1 MANGQQKGAGT
12 PAVLRDRYNIYPGQP
27 LPEYTTGTAQAY
39 GAEDARGVGKPL
51 FALLVKPGIPYR
63 ADALRILKGI
73 ESPGLMTLV
82 DYGVINWAPIHR
94 KVMAVI
100 YERPLGGRVM
110 ADITGEFKRIED
122 NELIKKAINP
132 IAAALREMGN
142 HNLTHRA
149 IRPTNIYWTSSER
162 ESVVLGDCV
171 TAPPGFDQPTAV
183 ETIESAL
190 THPAARGKGTIAD
203 DLYSFGAS
211 ALMLLLGRNPLA
223 TMGSQEIVRSKI
235 VDSSYQIM
243 AGTERVPIQL
253 IEMVKG
259 LLSDEP
265 KTRWTQESLDQWL
278 GGKRLAQVQTRIEK
292 RAARGFTFN
301 DKDYFYIRELAMA
314 FCANWDAAIPYISD
328 GRLELWLRRS
338 LDQKEAANAVALAV
352 SSSGFVSA
360 DKRIAGD
367 MMLCRVCL
375 ILDRLAPV
383 RFRAMSVMPDGV
395 GALLAVT
402 ISEAGELRPVVDLFL
417 REVQKLWIETRE
429 YTPENAQIDAQ
440 FREVRGYLE
449 KATIG
454 NGVERALYELNESIP
469 CQSQFVID
477 DYVLEIRDLLPALN
491 MATKRPDAKSW
502 PIDRHVAAFIGTRT
516 TFDVDRQMIEIADP
530 SPERS
535 TLGMLNLLAMLQWR
549 QGQTQLFGLT
559 SWVGGLVQP
568 IINGFHNRQKRREF
582 EREVPRLV
590 RQGNLIDLA
599 RLLDN
604 VDERSRDQRGFEEAT
619 EQWREAAREIK
630 EIQSGLDDRD
640 DTVAKTAQQVAALV
654 SVGIALAT
662 VVILA
667 VARL

>member
-1 MANGQQKGAGT
+1 
-12 PAVLRDRYNIYPGQP
+12 
-27 LPEYTTGTAQAY
+27 
-39 GAEDARGVGKPL
+39 
-51 FALLVKPGIPYR
+51 
-63 ADALRILKGI
+63 
-73 ESPGLMTLV
+73 
-82 DYGVINWAPIHR
+82 
-94 KVMAVI
+94 
-100 YERPLGGRVM
+100 
-110 ADITGEFKRIED
+110 
-122 NELIKKAINP
+122 
-132 IAAALREMGN
+132 
-142 HNLTHRA
+142 
-149 IRPTNIYWTSSER
+149 
-162 ESVVLGDCV
+162 
-171 TAPPGFDQPTAV
+171 
-183 ETIESAL
+183 
-190 THPAARGKGTIAD
+190 
-203 DLYSFGAS
+203 
-211 ALMLLLGRNPLA
+211 
-223 TMGSQEIVRSKI
+223 
-235 VDSSYQIM
+235 
-243 AGTERVPIQL
+243 VPIQL

-259 LLSDEP
+259 LLSDDP

-278 GGKRLAQVQTRIEK
+278 GGKRLAQVQSRIEK
-292 RAARGFTFN
+292 RAARGFTFLE
-301 DKDYFYIRELAMA
+301 KDYFYVRELAMA
-314 FCANWDAAIPYISD
+314 FCLNWDAAIPFISD

-375 ILDRLAPV
+375 ILDRQAPV

-402 ISEAGELRPVVDLFL
+402 IAESGELRPVVDLFL
-417 REVQKLWIETRE
+417 REIQKLWIETRE
-429 YTPENAQIDAQ
+429 YTPENTQLDAQ
-440 FREVRGYLE
+440 FRDVRGYLE

-454 NGVERALYELNESIP
+454 NGIERALYELNESIP
-469 CQSQFVID
+469 CQSQFVVD
-477 DYVLEIRDLLPALN
+477 DFVLEIRELLPALN
-491 MATKRPDAKSW
+491 GTTKRPDAKHW

-604 VDERSRDQRGFEEAT
+604 ADERARDQRGFEEAT
-619 EQWREAAREIK
+619 DQWREAAREIK